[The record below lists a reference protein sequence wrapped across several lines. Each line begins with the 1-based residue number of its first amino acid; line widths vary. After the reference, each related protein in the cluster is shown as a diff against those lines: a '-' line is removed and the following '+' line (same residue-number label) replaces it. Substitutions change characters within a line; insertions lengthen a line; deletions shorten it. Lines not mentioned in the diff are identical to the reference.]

1 MNREGIVSS
10 FLSSEYLLST
20 KAVEMI
26 LCDLYGQSH
35 TWAVESNHTGVN
47 GPWDE
52 NDSFQLWGEQL

>member
-10 FLSSEYLLST
+10 FLSLEYLLST

-35 TWAVESNHTGVN
+35 PWVVKSSHTGGN
-47 GPWDE
+47 GPLDE
-52 NDSFQLWGEQL
+52 NF